1 MVRGIPKRRSR
12 ANNCAWSQVSVVTV
26 CWERFEIAK
35 NRHHHHR
42 VIKRE
47 VRFAGLPVAVC
58 SVLSS
63 PYRSI
68 GRGRLFVRSF
78 ARSGVSIQ
86 PRDFVMPLSL
96 SLSLPPGWLAE
107 VRCADADISCRPISR
122 KKITLVP
129 CPAARA
135 AATLSHRNSASEQR
149 TYGHFEQNDVMWCE
163 RVHQLPAR
171 PPACYRQS
179 ARFVRPTKS
188 GAG

>member
-96 SLSLPPGWLAE
+96 SLSLSPSRMVGGGALRGRGHILPSHIEEKNYLGALPG
-107 VRCADADISCRPISR
+107 R
-122 KKITLVP
+122 
-129 CPAARA
+129 ARRRD
-135 AATLSHRNSASEQR
+135 TFTS
-149 TYGHFEQNDVMWCE
+149 
-163 RVHQLPAR
+163 
-171 PPACYRQS
+171 
-179 ARFVRPTKS
+179 
-188 GAG
+188 